1 MARRL
6 NEYKA
11 AHPEADVVRMDIGDV
26 TLPIAGCV
34 VSAMHRAVEDMADAA
49 TFHGYGPN
57 RVTRSSV
64 MPSPPQTIRV
74 AESA

>member
-1 MARRL
+1 MSSTAYLFSEVARRL

-34 VSAMHRAVEDMADAA
+34 VSAMHRAVEDMADAT
-49 TFHGYGPN
+49 TFHEEACPWHAC
-57 RVTRSSV
+57 RRD
-64 MPSPPQTIRV
+64 R
-74 AESA
+74 